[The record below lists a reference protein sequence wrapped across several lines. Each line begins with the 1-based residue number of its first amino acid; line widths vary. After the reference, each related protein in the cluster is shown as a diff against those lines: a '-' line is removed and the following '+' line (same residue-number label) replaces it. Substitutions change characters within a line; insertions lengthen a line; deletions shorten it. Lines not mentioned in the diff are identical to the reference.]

1 MDLLKGDLKRI
12 YFKYLFASFGSALIV
27 SVYSLVDCVMVG
39 QYEGPDGVAALATVA
54 PIWNIIYS
62 LGLLFGIGGSVL
74 MSEAKGAGDVRRGDR
89 FFTTAFIGVTAVAL
103 FSWLGIIFF
112 QDSLLRLFGADD
124 LLVELAGKYLFWIK
138 FAAPLFVFGQFLA
151 AFIRNDNAPATA
163 TLAVMAGG
171 IFNIAGDY
179 IFVFVCDMGIGGAGL
194 ATALGQVLS
203 ILILCSHF
211 LKRNCKLRFER
222 PAVSEHMTR
231 KIVVTGFSTFFIDI
245 AMGILSMMFNNQIMK
260 YSGSSALAVY
270 GVIINVNTLVQACA
284 YGVGQAA
291 QPIISTNYG
300 AGEGARIRKTLR
312 LSLMT
317 VAVLSILWTALTMAL
332 PDPLIRLFMSPTP
345 EVLSIA
351 PEIMRKYFIS
361 FLLLTYNIYATY
373 YFQAIMQPK
382 ASMAVSVLRGMVVSG
397 LLIYT
402 LPALFGAEALWLAMP
417 VTEAV
422 IEVMVT
428 VLMRRY
434 NRSIGKWVER

>member
-1 MDLLKGDLKRI
+1 MDLLKGDLKKI

-74 MSEAKGAGDVRRGDR
+74 MSEAKGAGDVRRGNR

-103 FSWLGIIFF
+103 LSWLGIIFF

-163 TLAVMAGG
+163 ALAVMAGG

-211 LKRNCKLRFER
+211 LKRNCRLRFER

-231 KIVVTGFSTFFIDI
+231 KIMVTGFSTFFIDI
-245 AMGILSMMFNNQIMK
+245 AMGILSMMFNNQIMR

-317 VAVLSILWTALTMAL
+317 VAALSILWTALTMAL

-345 EVLSIA
+345 EVLAIA
-351 PEIMRKYFIS
+351 PEIMRKYFSS

-382 ASMAVSVLRGMVVSG
+382 ASMAVSVLRGMVISG

-402 LPALFGAEALWLAMP
+402 LPALFGAKALWLAMP

-422 IEVMVT
+422 IAVMVT

-434 NRSIGKWVER
+434 NRSMGKWTER